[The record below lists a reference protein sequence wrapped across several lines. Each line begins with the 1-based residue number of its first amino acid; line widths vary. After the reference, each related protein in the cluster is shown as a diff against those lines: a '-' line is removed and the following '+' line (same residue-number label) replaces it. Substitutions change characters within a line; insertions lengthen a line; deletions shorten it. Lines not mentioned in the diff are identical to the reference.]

1 MATQTLT
8 KLPPLWPHQEEAIN
22 FVDGKPAAMLAM
34 VMRSGKSR
42 VTVQL
47 LEQRKAK
54 RVLILCPASVVDVWP
69 GQFREFASENYVIAA
84 LRGGT
89 VDKRTSEAKKLLDN
103 PNIQGM
109 KVVVINYEACW
120 RKVFADW
127 AMKQDWDVLILDESH
142 RLKSPGGV
150 ASRFVARLAAKIPFR
165 LALTGTPMPHN
176 PLDIYAQYRILD
188 KTIFGTQFAYLQ
200 GRYMV
205 RTMSKAG
212 FPMDIGCR
220 VDPKDK
226 KYFSQE
232 LYDEFQEKFYR
243 IAYRVGPEVLN
254 LPDPL
259 HIDRYCTLSPAG
271 KRVYAELEKDFYAEV
286 EQGTVSASNALVKSL
301 RLHQVTSGYVKI
313 SETGAEAEVDDS
325 KRKLLADILEDIDE
339 PVIVFCRFRYDL
351 DNVHRVAQMLTKS
364 SLELSGR
371 KNDLLDWQAGKAPI
385 LAVQIQAGGVGIDL
399 SRAGVAIYYSLGLSL
414 GDHEQ
419 SLSRLLKRSMGSAAV
434 YYYLVAEGTID
445 VKIARALRERKD
457 VIEAILKR

>member
-8 KLPPLWPHQEEAIN
+8 KLPALWPHQEEALR
-22 FVDGKPAAMLAM
+22 FVNGKSAAMLAM

-47 LEQRKAK
+47 LEERKVQ

-69 GQFREFASENYVIAA
+69 GQFKQFSQGDYSIAA
-84 LRGGT
+84 LRSGT
-89 VDKRTSEAKKLLDN
+89 VEKRRAEAQKLLNN
-103 PNIQGM
+103 PNIKGM
-109 KVVVINYEACW
+109 KVVVINFEACW
-120 RKVFADW
+120 RKAFGDW
-127 AMKQDWDVLILDESH
+127 AIKQDWDAVVLDESH
-142 RLKSPGGV
+142 RLKAPGGV

-188 KTIFGTQFAYLQ
+188 KSIFGTQFAYLQ

-205 RTMSKAG
+205 RIMSNAG

-226 KYFSQE
+226 KYFSQG

-254 LPDPL
+254 LPEPL
-259 HIDRYCTLSPAG
+259 HIDRFCTLSPAG
-271 KRVYAELEKDFYAEV
+271 KRVYGELEKDFYAEV
-286 EQGTVSASNALVKSL
+286 EQGTISASNALVKAL
-301 RLHQVTSGYVKI
+301 RLHQITSGYAKMG
-313 SETGAEAEVDDS
+313 ETGEEVEVDDS

-339 PVIVFCRFRYDL
+339 PVVVFCRFRHDL
-351 DNVHRVAQMLTKS
+351 DNVHKVAQMLARS

-371 KNDLLDWQAGKAPI
+371 RNDLLGWQAGKAPI

-419 SLSRLLKRSMGSAAV
+419 SLSRLLKRDMGSAAV
-434 YYYLVAEGTID
+434 YYYLVADGTVD

>member
-1 MATQTLT
+1 MTTTTL
-8 KLPPLWPHQEEAIN
+8 PALWPHQVEALK
-22 FVDGKPAAMLAM
+22 FVADKPAAMLAL

-42 VTVQL
+42 VTVEL

-54 RVLILCPASVVDVWP
+54 QVLILCPASVVDVWP
-69 GQFREFASENYVIAA
+69 GQFAQFAQGPHLVST

-89 VDKRTSEAKKLLDN
+89 VDQRTARATALIER
-103 PNIQGM
+103 PFHGM
-109 KVVVINYEACW
+109 KVAVINYEACW
-120 RKVFADW
+120 RKPFADW
-127 AMKQDWDVLILDESH
+127 AMKQHWDVLICDESH

-150 ASRFVARLAAKIPFR
+150 ASRYVSRLAAKVPFR

-188 KTIFGTQFAYLQ
+188 KSIFGTQFAYLQ

-205 RTMSKAG
+205 RALSNAG

-220 VDPKDK
+220 VDPKDT
-226 KYFSQE
+226 KYFSQA

-254 LPDPL
+254 LPEPL
-259 HIDRYCTLSPAG
+259 HIDRYCTLSPSG
-271 KRVYAELEKDFYAEV
+271 LKVYKELEKDFYAEV

-301 RLHQVTSGYVKI
+301 RLHQVTSGYAKLG
-313 SETGAEAEVDDS
+313 ETGEEVEVDDS
-325 KRKLLADILEDIDE
+325 KRKLLGDILEDLDE
-339 PVIVFCRFRYDL
+339 PVVVFCRFRHDL
-351 DNVHRVAQMLTKS
+351 DNVHKVAQTLTRA

-371 KNDLLDWQAGKAPI
+371 KNELLDWQAGQAPI

-419 SLSRLLKRSMGSAAV
+419 SLSRLIKRDMGSAAV
-434 YYYLVAEGTID
+434 YYYLVADGTID
-445 VKIARALRERKD
+445 VKIARALQERKD

>member
-1 MATQTLT
+1 MTT
-8 KLPPLWPHQEEAIN
+8 LPPLWPHQVEAKA
-22 FVDGKPAAMLAM
+22 FVNGKPAAMLAM

-42 VTVQL
+42 VTVEL

-54 RVLILCPASVVDVWP
+54 RILILCPASVVDVWP
-69 GQFREFASENYVIAA
+69 GQFAQFAQQPHIVAT

-89 VDKRTSEAKKLLDN
+89 VEQRTARAKSLMDR
-103 PNIQGM
+103 PGQDM
-109 KVVVINYEACW
+109 KIVVINFEACW
-120 RKVFADW
+120 RKPFADW
-127 AMKQDWDVLILDESH
+127 AMKQKWDVIILDESH
-142 RLKSPGGV
+142 RLKAPGGV
-150 ASRFVARLAAKIPFR
+150 ASRYVARLAAMIPFR

-200 GRYMV
+200 ARYMV
-205 RTMSKAG
+205 RAMSNAG
-212 FPMDIGCR
+212 FPMDVGCR

-254 LPDPL
+254 LPEPL

-271 KRVYAELEKDFYAEV
+271 RKVYSELEKDFYAEV
-286 EQGTVSASNALVKSL
+286 EQGTISASNAMVKAL
-301 RLHQVTSGYVKI
+301 RLQQVASGYAKVG
-313 SETGAEAEVDDS
+313 ETGEEVEIDDS
-325 KRKLLADILEDIDE
+325 KRKLLADILEDLDE
-339 PVIVFCRFRYDL
+339 PVIVFCRFRHDL
-351 DNVHRVAQMLTKS
+351 DNVHRVAQMITRS

-371 KNDLLDWQAGKAPI
+371 KNDLQDWQAGKAPI
-385 LAVQIQAGGVGIDL
+385 LAVQIQSGGVGIDL

-419 SLSRLLKRSMGSAAV
+419 SLSRLLKRDMGSAAV
-434 YYYLVAEGTID
+434 YYYLVAENTVD
-445 VKIARALRERKD
+445 QKIARALRERKD